1 MNFPFA
7 VDSSPG
13 FFLAAPGTQQEAR
26 DLEGK
31 LQREREIKQ
40 SFWGLNVYLF
50 PEMGLWRVI
59 RSDYRALV

>member
-13 FFLAAPGTQQEAR
+13 FFLVAPGTQQEAQ
-26 DLEGK
+26 DLERK

-40 SFWGLNVYLF
+40 SFWKLNVYLF
-50 PEMGLWRVI
+50 PEMGLWRAI